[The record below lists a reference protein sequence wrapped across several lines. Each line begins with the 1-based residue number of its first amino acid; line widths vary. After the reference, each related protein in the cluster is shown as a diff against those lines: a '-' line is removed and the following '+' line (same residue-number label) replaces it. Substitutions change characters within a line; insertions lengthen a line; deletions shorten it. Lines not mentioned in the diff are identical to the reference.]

1 MLQEKKRA
9 AKRSELFLCICGLCA
24 ALKSAASSA
33 GIWLLLLLMRRSRKK
48 SFSVR
53 LLPHQRQLP
62 HSLGEVAVSCSK
74 AFIVKQPADKQV
86 FGKHN
91 MVPI

>member
-33 GIWLLLLLMRRSRKK
+33 GIWLPAPANETQPQKKLLSSFIAAPTTAAAFAGRGCSLLLEGFYCEAACR
-48 SFSVR
+48 
-53 LLPHQRQLP
+53 
-62 HSLGEVAVSCSK
+62 
-74 AFIVKQPADKQV
+74 
-86 FGKHN
+86 
-91 MVPI
+91 

>member
-62 HSLGEVAVSCSK
+62 HPQHKLAGRGCSLLLEGFYCEAACR
-74 AFIVKQPADKQV
+74 
-86 FGKHN
+86 
-91 MVPI
+91 